1 MNSFGPLAIFAIGA
15 TALYLY
21 RSHKRK
27 VDYESV
33 CEVSQTLSSL
43 ADRAGAYPSEKAH
56 RYDVMAVAIREALAA
71 VIAKLS
77 NNY

>member
-15 TALYLY
+15 AALYLY
-21 RSHKRK
+21 RSRERK

-43 ADRAGAYPSEKAH
+43 ADRVGALVLNDGSGSESA
-56 RYDVMAVAIREALAA
+56 
-71 VIAKLS
+71 
-77 NNY
+77 